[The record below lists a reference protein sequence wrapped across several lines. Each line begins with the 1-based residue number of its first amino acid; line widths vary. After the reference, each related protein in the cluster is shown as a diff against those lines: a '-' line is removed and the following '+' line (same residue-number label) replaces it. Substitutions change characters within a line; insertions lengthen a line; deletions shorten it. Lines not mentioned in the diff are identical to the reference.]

1 VKKEATKATKTA
13 NNSAAKNPPEEDT
26 LAELGFTH
34 KVLRHI
40 LFAGTACLS
49 LVALFTVFFYFVAH
63 GSLNHIYVGTIP
75 VKGTVTQK
83 QLEQQIA
90 DAAAK
95 YKLTLQYPDGS
106 KKTYA
111 LSDVGMAIDVNASAK
126 ASKGLISESVPER
139 LRWWRPM
146 YLQLELKTDKPKLK
160 SFINNEATKITL
172 APKDAALAKDAG
184 SVVLTPEQ
192 PGQGSRIDHAYGAIF
207 NAAATLQ
214 PSPLVFKSAV
224 LQPSI
229 TAADL
234 KPSQDKVNTLL
245 AQKIVFNVANHEI
258 TPSKDDIAGWIE
270 LSPVN
275 KEKTVDVNVDS
286 GKVLQYINKIA
297 KPYVQPPRSR
307 LITNTENGQVVL
319 DAGANG
325 IDVVQKDKTA
335 SDVAKALVDGK
346 GVKSDLE
353 IKYAAAQTVEVQ
365 PYDKWFVADVTTKHM
380 YAYEGTNLVKTFLV
394 SAGAPAT
401 PTVLGKYAIYTKYRS
416 QDMSG
421 NNADGS
427 RYFQPAVPYVNYFY
441 GGYAI
446 HGNYWRPESWFGN
459 INSSHGCIGVNVADG
474 AWIYDWASIG
484 TPVIV
489 HS

>member
-1 VKKEATKATKTA
+1 
-13 NNSAAKNPPEEDT
+13 
-26 LAELGFTH
+26 
-34 KVLRHI
+34 
-40 LFAGTACLS
+40 
-49 LVALFTVFFYFVAH
+49 
-63 GSLNHIYVGTIP
+63 
-75 VKGTVTQK
+75 
-83 QLEQQIA
+83 
-90 DAAAK
+90 
-95 YKLTLQYPDGS
+95 
-106 KKTYA
+106 
-111 LSDVGMAIDVNASAK
+111 
-126 ASKGLISESVPER
+126 
-139 LRWWRPM
+139 
-146 YLQLELKTDKPKLK
+146 
-160 SFINNEATKITL
+160 
-172 APKDAALAKDAG
+172 
-184 SVVLTPEQ
+184 
-192 PGQGSRIDHAYGAIF
+192 
-207 NAAATLQ
+207 
-214 PSPLVFKSAV
+214 
-224 LQPSI
+224 
-229 TAADL
+229 
-234 KPSQDKVNTLL
+234 
-245 AQKIVFNVANHEI
+245 VFNVANHEI

-446 HGNYWRPESWFGN
+446 HGNYWRPDSWFGN

>member
-1 VKKEATKATKTA
+1 VKKEVKKYKTVHPSKPA
-13 NNSAAKNPPEEDT
+13 VASPPEDT
-26 LAELGFTH
+26 LVELGFTH

-49 LVALFTVFFYFVAH
+49 VMALFTVFFYFVAH
-63 GSLNHIYVGTIP
+63 GSLNHIYVGSIP
-75 VKGTVTQK
+75 IKATENQK

-90 DAAAK
+90 SAAGK

-106 KKTYA
+106 EKTYA
-111 LSDVGMAIDVNASAK
+111 LSDVGMAIDVNASVK
-126 ASKGLISESVPER
+126 SSKDLISESVPER

-146 YLQLELKTDKPKLK
+146 YLQLELKTDKAKFK
-160 SFINNEATKITL
+160 NFINNEATKITL

-214 PSPLVFKSAV
+214 TSPLVFKSAV

-229 TAADL
+229 TSKDL
-234 KPSQDKVNTLL
+234 KPSQDKVNALL
-245 AQKIVFNVANHEI
+245 AQKVVFNVANHEVA
-258 TPSKDDIAGWIE
+258 PSKDDIAGWIE

-297 KPYVQPPRSR
+297 KPYVQPPRAR
-307 LITNTENGQVVL
+307 LITNTDNGQVVL

-325 IDVVQKDKTA
+325 IDVLQKDKA
-335 SDVAKALVDGK
+335 AADVAKKLVEGK
-346 GVKSDLE
+346 GVSSDLT

-365 PYDKWFVADVTTKHM
+365 PYDKWFVADITTKRM
-380 YAYEGTNLVKTFLV
+380 YAYEGTALVKTFLI

-401 PTVLGKYAIYTKYRS
+401 PTVLGKYAIYAKYKS

-446 HGNYWRPESWFGN
+446 HGNYWRPSTWFGN
-459 INSSHGCIGVNVADG
+459 INSSHGCIGVTTSDG
-474 AWIYDWASIG
+474 AWIYDWADKG

>member
-1 VKKEATKATKTA
+1 MKKIEKP
-13 NNSAAKNPPEEDT
+13 AKNTRKPATEDIHQE
-26 LAELGFTH
+26 LAELGFTQ
-34 KVLRHI
+34 KVLHRV
-40 LFAGTACLS
+40 LFASVACLS
-49 LVALFTVFFYFVAH
+49 VMAIFTAFFYFVAQ
-63 GSLNHIYVGTIP
+63 GSLNHIYLGNIP
-75 VKGTVTQK
+75 LKATDSKEQIEQK
-83 QLEQQIA
+83 IS
-90 DAAAK
+90 AASRK
-95 YKLTLQYPDGS
+95 YNLTLQYPDGS
-106 KKTYA
+106 KKTYP
-111 LSDVGMAIDVNASAK
+111 LSAVGMSIDVAGSAK
-126 ASKGLISESVPER
+126 SSKDLISESIPER

-146 YLQLELKTDKPKLK
+146 YLQLDVKTDKTKLK
-160 SFINNEATKITL
+160 SFINNETTKVSL
-172 APKDAALAKDAG
+172 APKDASIAKDSGA
-184 SVVLTPEQ
+184 VVLTPEQ

-207 NAAATLQ
+207 NAVTTLQ
-214 PSPLVFKSAV
+214 PAPLVFKSAV

-229 TAADL
+229 TTAEL
-234 KPSQDKVNTLL
+234 KPSQDKVNAVLS
-245 AQKIVFNVANHEI
+245 QKVVFNIAGHQVE
-258 TPSKDDIAGWIE
+258 PSKTDIAGWID
-270 LSPVN
+270 LSPIS

-307 LITNTENGQVVL
+307 LITNTDNGQVVL

-335 SDVAKALVDGK
+335 SEVAKALIESK

-353 IKYAAAQTVEVQ
+353 IKYAASQTVEVE
-365 PYDKWFVADVTTKHM
+365 PYAKWFVADVTTKRM
-380 YAYEGTNLVKTFLV
+380 YAYEGTNLVKTFLI

-401 PTVLGKYAIYTKYRS
+401 PTVLGKYAVYTKYKS

-446 HGNYWRPESWFGN
+446 HGNYWRPSSWFGN

-474 AWIYDWASIG
+474 AWIYDWASVG

-489 HS
+489 HT